1 MGGVSKMTYRYRYP
15 LSRFFARFGVTLVIR
30 IDVLKDDE
38 ADVYV
43 ATSQDIPG
51 LVIEAQSFSKL
62 RDEVT
67 EAIPNLLFLE
77 DNSNHHHAAAD
88 VIYKDHIAIA

>member
-1 MGGVSKMTYRYRYP
+1 MTYPYRYP
-15 LSRFFARFGVTLVIR
+15 LSRFFAKFGITLNIR
-30 IDVLKDDE
+30 IDVLKDIE

-43 ATSQDIPG
+43 ATSKDIPG
-51 LVIEAQSFSKL
+51 LVIEAESFSQL

-67 EAIPNLLFLE
+67 EAIPNLLALD
-77 DNSNHHHAAAD
+77 DNADHRHASAD